1 MNDPWGGPVVVCFLS
16 GRRLLEPVRRRE
28 RVYCPLAAHQGA
40 KSRVTS
46 DVMCFTDSG
55 VRRRTSHSSAIRFHR
70 ESAASLP
77 VGVLQHLQSS
87 NLGPPYKMLTSR
99 LFGYST
105 LTLASGLGS
114 AGANWDPQSPLP
126 NRRPALN
133 PTGAQATV
141 LSRDHILL
149 MESNDGRE
157 LE

>member
-1 MNDPWGGPVVVCFLS
+1 MFPLGEAFAGARETAGACVLS
-16 GRRLLEPVRRRE
+16 FD
-28 RVYCPLAAHQGA
+28 GA
-40 KSRVTS
+40 PGAESRVTS

-114 AGANWDPQSPLP
+114 AGANWGP
-126 NRRPALN
+126 NLLYQIGGSRSIQLALN
-133 PTGAQATV
+133 Y
-141 LSRDHILL
+141 SS
-149 MESNDGRE
+149 ES
-157 LE
+157 